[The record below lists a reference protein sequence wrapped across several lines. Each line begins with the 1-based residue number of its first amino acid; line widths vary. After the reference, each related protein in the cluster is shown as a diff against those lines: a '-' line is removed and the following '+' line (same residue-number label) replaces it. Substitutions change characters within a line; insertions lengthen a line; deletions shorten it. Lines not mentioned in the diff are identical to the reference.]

1 MGSKDVRGRY
11 ESRLNVAPDT
21 KDGILAS
28 LCNKHGLNLQMD
40 CICDPKAN
48 DDLTLRR
55 LATRQIPESTPLPL
69 GIAGISS
76 SHREIRIPE
85 TWELL
90 VSCSAEGLVE
100 AFFKQYWHIVHYVR
114 LSALSTTETETE
126 IARLKGVVQYLKDYI
141 SGADYAYML
150 ETVESNS
157 EPHPSVQEKYGAILE
172 SFPIVLEELAGRR
185 TGLQLHRDE
194 DSRSGGPIPMFGPRT
209 ELCIDLLSIP
219 NLPAGISLGI
229 RDLLEL
235 VCAPAITAEGTFP
248 VYLDYSRAF
257 PLQQLLALRKER
269 KHNSR
274 VFLTHK
280 DVAELLLVSGVES
293 AQGSE
298 TLGQAI
304 DRVTRNVVGEAWK
317 GVSLDHL
324 FT

>member
-1 MGSKDVRGRY
+1 
-11 ESRLNVAPDT
+11 
-21 KDGILAS
+21 
-28 LCNKHGLNLQMD
+28 
-40 CICDPKAN
+40 
-48 DDLTLRR
+48 
-55 LATRQIPESTPLPL
+55 
-69 GIAGISS
+69 
-76 SHREIRIPE
+76 
-85 TWELL
+85 
-90 VSCSAEGLVE
+90 
-100 AFFKQYWHIVHYVR
+100 
-114 LSALSTTETETE
+114 
-126 IARLKGVVQYLKDYI
+126 
-141 SGADYAYML
+141 
-150 ETVESNS
+150 
-157 EPHPSVQEKYGAILE
+157 
-172 SFPIVLEELAGRR
+172 
-185 TGLQLHRDE
+185 
-194 DSRSGGPIPMFGPRT
+194 MFGPRT